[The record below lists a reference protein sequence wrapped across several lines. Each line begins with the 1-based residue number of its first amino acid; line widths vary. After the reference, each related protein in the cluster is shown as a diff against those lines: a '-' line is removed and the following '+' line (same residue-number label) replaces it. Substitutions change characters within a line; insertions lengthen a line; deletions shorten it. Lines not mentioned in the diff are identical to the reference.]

1 MCTHASARGLVDKG
15 PAQPFAGAFLF
26 LECAHMSARRKAR
39 DDDKRLGRFY
49 FSVPATAPRN
59 PVVAAM
65 ARGESNQKAGRH
77 LRTHRAERRAQKVA
91 LQKAARSVGHGGD
104 DA

>member
-1 MCTHASARGLVDKG
+1 
-15 PAQPFAGAFLF
+15 
-26 LECAHMSARRKAR
+26 MSAQRKAR

-49 FSVPATAPRN
+49 FSVPVPAPAPRN

-91 LQKAARSVGHGGD
+91 LQKADYRFTED
-104 DA
+104 

>member
-1 MCTHASARGLVDKG
+1 
-15 PAQPFAGAFLF
+15 
-26 LECAHMSARRKAR
+26 MSAQRRAR

-49 FSVPATAPRN
+49 FSVPGVAPRN

-91 LQKAARSVGHGGD
+91 LQKAVRDFRGRGD

>member
-1 MCTHASARGLVDKG
+1 
-15 PAQPFAGAFLF
+15 
-26 LECAHMSARRKAR
+26 MSAQRKAR
-39 DDDKRLGRFY
+39 DDEKRLGRFY

-65 ARGESNQKAGRH
+65 ARRETGQGAGRH

-91 LQKAARSVGHGGD
+91 LQKAARSLVGRGD

>member
-1 MCTHASARGLVDKG
+1 
-15 PAQPFAGAFLF
+15 
-26 LECAHMSARRKAR
+26 MSAQRKAR
-39 DDDKRLGRFY
+39 DDEKRLGRFY
-49 FSVPATAPRN
+49 FSVPTAAPRN

-91 LQKAARSVGHGGD
+91 LQKAARRIGRTD

>member
-1 MCTHASARGLVDKG
+1 
-15 PAQPFAGAFLF
+15 
-26 LECAHMSARRKAR
+26 MSAQRKAR
-39 DDDKRLGRFY
+39 DDGKRLGRFY
-49 FSVPATAPRN
+49 FSVPNTAPRN

-65 ARGESNQKAGRH
+65 ARRQTSQGAGRH

-91 LQKAARSVGHGGD
+91 LQKAARSFTGRNV

>member
-1 MCTHASARGLVDKG
+1 
-15 PAQPFAGAFLF
+15 
-26 LECAHMSARRKAR
+26 MSARRKAR

-49 FSVPATAPRN
+49 FSVPVATPRN

-65 ARGESNQKAGRH
+65 VRRESNQGAGRH

-91 LQKAARSVGHGGD
+91 LQKAVRSLGRED
-104 DA
+104 

>member
-1 MCTHASARGLVDKG
+1 
-15 PAQPFAGAFLF
+15 
-26 LECAHMSARRKAR
+26 MSAQRRAR

-49 FSVPATAPRN
+49 FSVPGAAPRN

-65 ARGESNQKAGRH
+65 ARGESNQGAGRH

-91 LQKAARSVGHGGD
+91 LQKAAHGLHRGGD